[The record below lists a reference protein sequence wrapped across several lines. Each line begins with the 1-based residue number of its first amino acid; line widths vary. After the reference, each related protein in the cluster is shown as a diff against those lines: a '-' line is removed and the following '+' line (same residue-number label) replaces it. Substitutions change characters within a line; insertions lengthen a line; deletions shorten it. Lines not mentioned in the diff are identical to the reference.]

1 MQIIVRVQSVYGRET
16 IYPVCE
22 TGKLFAEIARTTTL
36 SAAVMRLI
44 ESLGYRVLVEQPKR
58 SWAA

>member
-1 MQIIVRVQSVYGRET
+1 MQIIVNVRSVYGRET
-16 IYPVCE
+16 IYPVCSIAK
-22 TGKLFAEIARTTTL
+22 TFALIARTTTL
-36 SAAVMRLI
+36 APETMRLI

>member
-1 MQIIVRVQSVYGRET
+1 MRIIVNIKNVYGKET

-22 TGKLFAEIARTTTL
+22 AAKTFAEIAGTTTL
-36 SAAVMRLI
+36 TPAAMRQI
-44 ESLGYRVLVEQPKR
+44 EKLGYRVLVEQPKR